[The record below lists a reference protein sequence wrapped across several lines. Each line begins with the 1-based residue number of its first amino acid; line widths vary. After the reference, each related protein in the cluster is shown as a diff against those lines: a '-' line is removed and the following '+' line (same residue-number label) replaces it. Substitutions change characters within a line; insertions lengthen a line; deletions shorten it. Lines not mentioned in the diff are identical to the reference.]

1 MFGHRVKGGFKQVKG
16 KIQET
21 WGWRTHR
28 YSSVLSGIVSQV
40 VGKIQSIYGRLA
52 H

>member
-1 MFGHRVKGGFKQVKG
+1 MLGHRVKGGFKQVKG
-16 KIQET
+16 KIQAK

-28 YSSVLSGIVSQV
+28 YTSILGGIFSQV
-40 VGKIQSIYGRLA
+40 VGKIQSMYGRLT